1 MKSVCKQNQ
10 PLLSSHLHENC
21 MVKLLQPGGSVPPS
35 CDKRILELSSSVWTQ
50 LANNEWTYF
59 ILTSESNTILCT
71 DKPPVDVILSGI
83 GKLGIS
89 ADCKGYGKSAV
100 FQTHSILDVSGIDHE
115 SDFMSRI
122 RLEYDCCEEMS
133 AKISINT
140 IRLNNS
146 FQHIVSNLDDLKI
159 ASHRISEVENMIK
172 EQEWKRLHT
181 SSHNTYSVLVYVCL
195 VLIVFY
201 ILYKLY
207 NCCKGK
213 IRCAKTITNTTGS
226 GNVVNIKIHTSN
238 DSIAMTQD
246 NVPLRELNSPT
257 PEVTPRRLRRLYHS
271 KSCF

>member
-1 MKSVCKQNQ
+1 
-10 PLLSSHLHENC
+10 

-207 NCCKGK
+207 NCKGK
-213 IRCAKTITNTTGS
+213 IRCAKAITDTTGS